1 MIKAVK
7 RKSGCV
13 CELKTRDIP
22 ALYLSEIIVFTS
34 HPGKGV
40 PVKSNDIKAI

>member
-7 RKSGCV
+7 RKSG

-22 ALYLSEIIVFTS
+22 ALYLWEIIVFTS